1 MLKVKHVNS
10 YTDYKIMANKFKK
23 KIQKGHAVNQPKK
36 KMTDRHKAAG
46 KNWMAKHI
54 KKKK

>member
-1 MLKVKHVNS
+1 M
-10 YTDYKIMANKFKK
+10 NKLKK

-36 KMTDRHKAAG
+36 KMTAGHKAAG

>member
-1 MLKVKHVNS
+1 M
-10 YTDYKIMANKFKK
+10 NKFKK

-54 KKKK
+54 KKKKK